1 MITLP
6 APIVAECKAK
16 LLVTKGDLMSQ
27 LREQRAELTMQRFSG
42 DEADMSAQVLDE
54 ERVLINAQRIRNML
68 LEVEFALAR
77 IEQGRFGVC
86 EETAQPIETSR
97 LLAIPWTRLSI
108 EGAEI
113 RETERRRHSS

>member
-1 MITLP
+1 MTTLP

-16 LLVTKGDLMSQ
+16 LLVTKGDLLSQ
-27 LREQRAELTMQRFSG
+27 LREQRAELAVQRFSG

-54 ERVLINAQRIRNML
+54 ERLLISAQRIRNLL

-77 IEQGRFGVC
+77 IEQGRFGIC
-86 EETAQPIETSR
+86 EETAQVIETSR